1 MFSIDFK
8 TTAKELLEKYPK
20 KQYALL
26 PLLHLI
32 QKEKGQID
40 SDAINY
46 IAKMC
51 GISFNHVQGVVSFY
65 SMFSQEK
72 RAKNKISVCTNLSCW
87 IKGSTEI
94 VEQLEKKLKIKA
106 HENNPEN
113 TFFLETVECL
123 GACGSA
129 PVMIVND
136 KYKENLTVEKID
148 QIVDA
153 YSK

>member
-26 PLLHLI
+26 P
-32 QKEKGQID
+32 QEKSQID

-65 SMFSQEK
+65 SMFSQEATR
-72 RAKNKISVCTNLSCW
+72 RATRL
-87 IKGSTEI
+87 
-94 VEQLEKKLKIKA
+94 
-106 HENNPEN
+106 
-113 TFFLETVECL
+113 
-123 GACGSA
+123 
-129 PVMIVND
+129 
-136 KYKENLTVEKID
+136 
-148 QIVDA
+148 
-153 YSK
+153 

>member
-32 QKEKGQID
+32 QKEKSQID

-51 GISFNHVQGVVSFY
+51 HVQGVVSFY

-72 RAKNKISVCTNLSCW
+72 EELQGYR
-87 IKGSTEI
+87 
-94 VEQLEKKLKIKA
+94 Q
-106 HENNPEN
+106 
-113 TFFLETVECL
+113 
-123 GACGSA
+123 
-129 PVMIVND
+129 
-136 KYKENLTVEKID
+136 
-148 QIVDA
+148 
-153 YSK
+153 